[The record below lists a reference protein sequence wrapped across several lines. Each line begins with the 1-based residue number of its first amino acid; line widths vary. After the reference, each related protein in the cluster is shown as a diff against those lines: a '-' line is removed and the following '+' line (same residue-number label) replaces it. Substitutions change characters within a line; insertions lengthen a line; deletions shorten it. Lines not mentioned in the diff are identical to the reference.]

1 MNRRILFFFFLWTNW
16 DIGVY
21 RLFLGVLHTHI
32 WGSIARNIRIC
43 LAFLG
48 ETALYRLCFF
58 CSKGQPLIE
67 DWPDITLWSK
77 RLSVT
82 RLVA

>member
-1 MNRRILFFFFLWTNW
+1 MNHRILFFFFPL
-16 DIGVY
+16 DKLGY
-21 RLFLGVLHTHI
+21 RSLSLISGSFTYTYMGEHSEEHSNLSCILG
-32 WGSIARNIRIC
+32 RNCIVPSV
-43 LAFLG
+43 F
-48 ETALYRLCFF
+48 
-58 CSKGQPLIE
+58 QPLIE